1 MSLNAVAQASA
12 AWTVWM
18 QSAGLCLQRQD
29 GVWSGHVSKGPWRE
43 SKLEARS
50 EEQRPCEIGLNPAFT
65 ISAPGECTLLEG
77 RCAWSKVKW

>member
-1 MSLNAVAQASA
+1 MLWLRRLQSGQSGCRVLGNVYRGRTESGVDMSAS
-12 AWTVWM
+12 
-18 QSAGLCLQRQD
+18 
-29 GVWSGHVSKGPWRE
+29 GPWRE

-50 EEQRPCEIGLNPAFT
+50 EEEQRPCETGLNSAFT